1 MRWPLILVVAGNL
14 LALVPV
20 GLGLPDLPVPLP
32 FLPMV
37 AGVLWAWIAWSK
49 DGKKKLLWGAILCTA
64 IAGAYAGWFF
74 GLSTYRD
81 QKGVPAEGSLAPDID
96 AVRVRDGAR
105 FRLGSLRGQSIVLV
119 FFRGAW

>member
-1 MRWPLILVVAGNL
+1 VRWPLILVVAGNL
-14 LALVPV
+14 LAFVPV
-20 GLGLPDLPVPLP
+20 GLGLPDLPAPLP

-37 AGVLWAWIAWSK
+37 AGLLWAWLAWSRE
-49 DGKKKLLWGAILCTA
+49 GKRIAAAILCTA

-74 GLSTYRD
+74 GLSTYRE
-81 QKGVPAEGSLAPDID
+81 QKGVPAAGTLAPDIE

-105 FRLGSLRGQSIVLV
+105 FRLGALRGKSIVLV